1 MPGGNIAVIQTQ
13 ADRTWMS
20 KVEEPV
26 RTKTLCHICRT
37 LLSTGELLTTL
48 TACASRSQE
57 FHILWLWKAFQE
69 GFHSEPQQAMELA
82 MNLPTQDDYC
92 MQ

>member
-1 MPGGNIAVIQTQ
+1 MALELSPANQESSYHTVPGGNIAVIQPQ

-57 FHILWLWKAFQE
+57 FHIL
-69 GFHSEPQQAMELA
+69 
-82 MNLPTQDDYC
+82 
-92 MQ
+92 